1 MRKPLTEVGYEHT
14 NRQLNSLIDRL
25 TKIEHDDPGTDDPEH
40 LEAVREGYHRMMGKL
55 LRDLRLYEA
64 RHSLPETP
72 SPTVAEP
79 AS

>member
-1 MRKPLTEVGYEHT
+1 MREPLTEIGYEHT
-14 NRQLNSLIDRL
+14 KRQFRSLIERL
-25 TKIEHDDPGTDDPEH
+25 AKIERDHSGANPDH

-72 SPTVAEP
+72 SPVIATSPV
-79 AS
+79 